1 MHKFK
6 KILLFFMAVIF
17 LCGLNFFKPAFG
29 AEMAV
34 SGTAG
39 AAAQV
44 ETGILEELKLFSKA
58 MSAIGQAFVNEVK
71 PRQLLYDA
79 VKGMMA
85 GLGDKFTE
93 FIEPERYALLQMQL
107 KGEYSGIGV
116 LLEIKEGFPVVRSL
130 RQGSSAQKAGIL
142 PQDVLLKINGKSTA
156 GLALVAI
163 APQLRGEAGTKLVL
177 TIRRDATHKTF
188 DIEIARELIEIE
200 AVKDVRMIGKQTGY
214 FWLQGWQEKTVEQVD
229 RAIADLRAKGMKAL
243 IIDLRN
249 NDGGLLPSAVAVA
262 ERFLEKGKTIVSV
275 SSKIAEQRKDY
286 VSSGQSTLKD
296 VELVVLVNHRSAS
309 ASEVFSAAMQDHH
322 RASLIGVQTY
332 GKASVQSLVPLDEK
346 SAMKLTTARY
356 KSPAGRFIDHIGLT
370 PDFVV
375 ENTPDGQ
382 GPDRQVL
389 KAMELLRKY
398 M

>member
-1 MHKFK
+1 MLKMK
-6 KILLFFMAVIF
+6 GMLPLALAGLIAVPF
-17 LCGLNFFKPAFG
+17 AATLNAQTAAAGPA
-29 AEMAV
+29 
-34 SGTAG
+34 GTAAG
-39 AAAQV
+39 A
-44 ETGILEELKLFSKA
+44 ETGILAELKLFSKA
-58 MSAIGQAFVNEVK
+58 LSAIEQAFVNDVQ

-79 VKGMMA
+79 VKGMLA

-93 FIEPERYALLQMQL
+93 FIEPARYELLQMQL

-116 LLEIKEGFPVVRSL
+116 MLDLKDGFPVVRSL
-130 RQGSSAQKAGIL
+130 KQGSAAQKAGVL
-142 PQDVLLKINGKSTA
+142 PQDIFLKIDGKPTQ
-156 GLALVAI
+156 GLDLVAI
-163 APQLRGEAGTKLVL
+163 ASQLRGAADTHLVL
-177 TIRRDATHKTF
+177 TIRRDAIGKIF
-188 DIEIARELIEIE
+188 DLEIAREMIEIE
-200 AVKDVRMIGKQTGY
+200 AVKDVRMIGKHAGY
-214 FWLQGWQEKTVEQVD
+214 FWLQSWQEKTADQVD
-229 RAIADLRAKGMKAL
+229 KAIRDLRAQGLQAL

-262 ERFLEKGKTIVSV
+262 ERFLGAGKAIVSV

-286 VSSGQSTLKD
+286 VSSGKAEVPGL
-296 VELVVLVNHRSAS
+296 ELIVLVNQRSAS
-309 ASEVFSAAMQDHH
+309 ASEVFSAAVQDHR

-356 KSPAGRFIDHIGLT
+356 KSPAGRFIDHVGLT

-375 ENTPDGQ
+375 ENSPDGQ

-389 KAMELLRKY
+389 KAMELFRKY